1 MVYLDWRTQIS
12 GYRFGQA
19 SPPKELEQCIEFYAK
34 SSENANFGAWTL
46 QELMLL
52 AQIRD
57 TCLLYQESDHHIGAK
72 RYLREGV
79 EALFGALLSF
89 TTSPRSVASKPCYG
103 WT

>member
-19 SPPKELEQCIEFYAK
+19 SPPKELEQCIEFYAE
-34 SSENANFGAWTL
+34 SYENANSGAWTL

-52 AQIRD
+52 AQIRN
-57 TCLLYQESDHHIGAK
+57 TCLLYQESDHIGAK

-89 TTSPRSVASKPCYG
+89 TTIPRSVA
-103 WT
+103 

>member
-1 MVYLDWRTQIS
+1 MVNLDWRTQIS
-12 GYRFGQA
+12 DYLFGQA

-57 TCLLYQESDHHIGAK
+57 TCLLYQESDHVGAK

-89 TTSPRSVASKPCYG
+89 TTTPQG
-103 WT
+103 N